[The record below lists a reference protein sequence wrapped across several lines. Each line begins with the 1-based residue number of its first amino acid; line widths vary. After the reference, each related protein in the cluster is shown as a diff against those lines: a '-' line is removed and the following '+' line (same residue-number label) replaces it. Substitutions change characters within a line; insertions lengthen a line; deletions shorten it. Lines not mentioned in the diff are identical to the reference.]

1 MRDGGG
7 EVDMVVA
14 IVVGGEAFEEV
25 GLRDALFLPFL
36 FSFVLEVA
44 EPIHTQYPR
53 VYKCRERFFQGAVQT
68 VQ

>member
-25 GLRDALFLPFL
+25 GLRDALFFPFL

-53 VYKCRERFFQGAVQT
+53 VIKVQRDIFFKVQR
-68 VQ
+68 Q